1 MMNAQQTSPI
11 PITILCGFLGSGK
24 TTLLNR
30 ILSENRDLKTA
41 VIVNEFGE
49 IGIDNQLIESV
60 DELNGVVELNNG
72 CICCTINADLLETV
86 HNLLETRDGQIDY
99 ILIETTGLADPQPVA
114 QTLWVP
120 EIVEKA
126 FIDSIVTMVD
136 AVNLPQAMEET
147 RIAEAQIAFADFIVL
162 NKVGAAKTKSVQ
174 RIEKQILALNPYA
187 RILKTNYANID
198 LNLILDVGVFQ
209 LDEPTG
215 EDAHDHEHEHDHNHD
230 HDHDHEHE
238 HEHDSAGKGYASAS
252 FALDRP
258 MKARAFQSFLEQMPR
273 TIFRAKGVLWFLGE
287 DRRAHFNQVGSSV
300 MMEWGAKWSGT
311 AQSQIVFIGQELDE
325 DALRKSLESCLVDP
339 SAPR

>member
-30 ILSENRDLKTA
+30 ILSQNGGLKTA

-72 CICCTINADLLETV
+72 CICCTINADLMETV
-86 HNLLETRDGQIDY
+86 LRLLETREGQIDY

-114 QTLWVP
+114 QTLWIP
-120 EIVEKA
+120 EIVERA

-147 RIAEAQIAFADFIVL
+147 PIAEAQIAFADFIVL
-162 NKVGAAKTKSVQ
+162 NKVGAAKTKAVQ
-174 RIEKQILALNPYA
+174 RIEKQILALNPFA
-187 RILKTNYANID
+187 RILKTNYAEIE

-209 LDEPTG
+209 LEEPTG
-215 EDAHDHEHEHDHNHD
+215 EDAHDHEHEHEHD
-230 HDHDHEHE
+230 HDHDHEHD
-238 HEHDSAGKGYASAS
+238 HDHDDAEKGYASAS

-258 MKARAFQSFLEQMPR
+258 IKAQAFQTFLEQMPR

-300 MMEWGAKWSGT
+300 MMEWGAKWVDT

-325 DALRKSLESCLVDP
+325 EALRKSLERCLVDP
-339 SAPR
+339 PMA